1 MKAAILEK
9 IEHLAVKEVPD
20 PQLEKGSVLI
30 KVKVC
35 SICGTDLR
43 IYHYGDPRVQLPQIL
58 GHEIAGEVEMVGEGV
73 TNYRAGDRIAVTP
86 RIACGE
92 CFYCHKGQY
101 TYCQNGR
108 TFGYQLP
115 GGYAEYLL
123 VPSRG
128 VQFGVLNK
136 FADTLSFE
144 EASLAE
150 PLSCCLRA
158 QKALRVSDGDIVVV
172 IGGGPVGIMHCRLAK
187 ANNASKVVLVERD
200 TRRLEK
206 LDLSSIDEIV
216 GSAKSDSEAEILAIT
231 ESRRADVVIVACSSV
246 QAQEQALLL
255 AGRGGRINFFAGL
268 PPDQSKVLIDSNVI
282 HYHEVSVQGSHGSTP
297 RDARETLD
305 ILARKALNVSDLIT
319 HTFPLDSI
327 KEAFL
332 FAESGK
338 GMHAAIIPR

>member
-1 MKAAILEK
+1 MKAGILEK
-9 IEHLAVKEVPD
+9 VEHLAVKELPD
-20 PQLEKGSVLI
+20 PRLEEGAVLI

-43 IYHYGDPRVQLPQIL
+43 IYRYGDRRVRLPQIL
-58 GHEIAGEVEMVGEGV
+58 GHEISGEVAMVSEGV
-73 TNYRAGDRIAVTP
+73 KNYRAGDRVAITP

-92 CFYCHKGQY
+92 CFYCRKGQH
-101 TYCQNGR
+101 TYCQTGR

-128 VQFGVLNK
+128 VQFGVLNRV
-136 FADTLSFE
+136 ADTLSFE

-158 QKALRVSDGDIVVV
+158 QKALRVSHGDIVVV
-172 IGGGPVGIMHCRLAK
+172 IGGGPVGMMHCRLAK

-200 TRRLEK
+200 TRRLERVE
-206 LDLSSIDEIV
+206 LSSIDEIV
-216 GSAKSDSEAEILAIT
+216 DSAKSNPEAEILAIT
-231 ESRRADVVIVACSSV
+231 EGRRADVVIVACSSV
-246 QAQEQALLL
+246 QAQEQSLLL
-255 AGRGGRINFFAGL
+255 AGKGGRINFFAGL
-268 PPDQSKVLIDSNVI
+268 PSGQSKVLIDSNAI
-282 HYHEVSVQGSHGSTP
+282 HYQEVSVQGSHGSTP
-297 RDARETLD
+297 HDAREVLD

-327 KEAFL
+327 EEAFL

-338 GMHAAIIPR
+338 GMHAAIIP

>member
-1 MKAAILEK
+1 MKAGILEK
-9 IEHLAVKEVPD
+9 FEHLAVKELLD
-20 PQLEKGSVLI
+20 PQLEEGAVLI

-35 SICGTDLR
+35 AICGTDLR

-58 GHEIAGEVEMVGEGV
+58 GHEIAGEVAIASEGV
-73 TNYRAGDRIAVTP
+73 KNYRAGDRVAITP

-92 CFYCHKGQY
+92 CFYCRRGQH
-101 TYCQNGR
+101 TYCQNGH
-108 TFGYQLP
+108 TIGYQLP

-128 VQFGVLNK
+128 VQFGVLHRV
-136 FADTLSFE
+136 ADTLSYE

-158 QKALRVSDGDIVVV
+158 QKASRVSHGDTVVV

-187 ANNASKVVLVERD
+187 VNNASKVVLVERD

-206 LDLSSIDEIV
+206 VNLTSIDKIV
-216 GSAKSDSEAEILAIT
+216 DSAKSNPESEILAIT
-231 ESRRADVVIVACSSV
+231 EGRRADVVIVACSSA
-246 QAQEQALLL
+246 QAQEQSLLL

-268 PPDQSKVLIDSNVI
+268 PPGQAKVLIDSNVL

-297 RDARETLD
+297 HDTREALD
-305 ILARKALNVSDLIT
+305 MLARKALNVSDLIT

-332 FAESGK
+332 FAQSGK
-338 GMHAAIIPR
+338 GMHTAIIP

>member
-1 MKAAILEK
+1 MKAGILEK
-9 IEHLAVKEVPD
+9 IEHLVVKELPD
-20 PQLEKGSVLI
+20 PRLEEGSVLI

-35 SICGTDLR
+35 SICSTDLR

-58 GHEIAGEVEMVGEGV
+58 GHEIAGEVEKVGEGV
-73 TNYRAGDRIAVTP
+73 TNYRAGDRVAITP

-92 CFYCHKGQY
+92 CFYCRKGQH

-128 VQFGVLNK
+128 VQFGVLNRV
-136 FADTLSFE
+136 ADTLSVE

-158 QKALRVSDGDIVVV
+158 QKALRVSRGDIVAV
-172 IGGGPVGIMHCRLAK
+172 IGAGPVGMMHCRLAK
-187 ANNASKVVLVERD
+187 VNNASKVVLVERD

-206 LDLSSIDEIV
+206 VELTSIDEIV
-216 GSAKSDSEAEILAIT
+216 DSAKSDPEAEILAIT
-231 ESRRADVVIVACSSV
+231 EGRGADVVIVACSSAQV
-246 QAQEQALLL
+246 QEQSLLL

-268 PPDQSKVLIDSNVI
+268 PPGQSKVLIDSNVI

-297 RDARETLD
+297 HDAREALD
-305 ILARKALNVSDLIT
+305 MLARKALNASDLIT

-327 KEAFL
+327 EEAFL

>member
-9 IEHLAVKEVPD
+9 VEHLEVKEVPD
-20 PQLEKGSVLI
+20 PRLEEGSVLI

-58 GHEIAGEVEMVGEGV
+58 GHEIAGEVETVGGGV
-73 TNYRAGDRIAVTP
+73 TDYRAGDRVAITP

-92 CFYCHKGQY
+92 CFYCRKGQH
-101 TYCQNGR
+101 TYCQDSC

-123 VPSRG
+123 VPSAG
-128 VQFGVLNK
+128 VQFGVLNRV
-136 FADTLSFE
+136 ADTLSFE

-158 QKALRVSDGDIVVV
+158 QRALRVSHGDIVAV
-172 IGGGPVGIMHCRLAK
+172 IGGGPVGMMHCRLAK
-187 ANNASKVVLVERD
+187 VNNASKVILVERN
-200 TRRLEK
+200 TGRLEEVG
-206 LDLSSIDEIV
+206 LTSIDKIV
-216 GSAKSDSEAEILAIT
+216 DSEKSDSEAEILTIT
-231 ESRRADVVIVACSSV
+231 EGRRADVVIVACSSA
-246 QAQEQALLL
+246 QAQEQSLSL

-268 PPDQSKVLIDSNVI
+268 PPSQSKLSIDSNVI

-297 RDARETLD
+297 RDAREALD
-305 ILARKALNVSDLIT
+305 MLAREALNVSDLIT

-327 KEAFL
+327 EEAFL

-338 GMHAAIIPR
+338 GMHIAIIPR

>member
-9 IEHLAVKEVPD
+9 VEHLSVKEVPD
-20 PQLEKGSVLI
+20 PRLEEGAVLI
-30 KVKVC
+30 KVKAC
-35 SICGTDLR
+35 AICVTDLR

-73 TNYRAGDRIAVTP
+73 NHYRAGDRVAITP

-92 CFYCHKGQY
+92 CFYCHKRQH

-123 VPSRG
+123 IPSRG
-128 VQFGVLNK
+128 VQFGVLNRI
-136 FADTLSFE
+136 ADTLSFE

-158 QKALRVSDGDIVVV
+158 QKALRVSHGDMVVV
-172 IGGGPVGIMHCRLAK
+172 IGGGPVGMMHCRLAK
-187 ANNASKVVLVERD
+187 VNDASKVVLVERD
-200 TRRLEK
+200 TRRLDRV
-206 LDLSSIDEIV
+206 DLSSIDEIV
-216 GSAKSDSEAEILAIT
+216 DSAKSNPEAEILAIT
-231 ESRRADVVIVACSSV
+231 EGRRADVVIVACSSA
-246 QAQEQALLL
+246 QAQEQALSL

-268 PPDQSKVLIDSNVI
+268 PPGQSKVLIDSNVI

-297 RDARETLD
+297 RDAREALD

-327 KEAFL
+327 EEAFI

-338 GMHAAIIPR
+338 GMHAAIIP